1 MGGSVDA
8 SQYLTEQE
16 FNTGK
21 SGFLKIITDGLA
33 GMNNNN
39 KVEWKPST
47 VESIPPLTL
56 PTTTVRDWGEPAF
69 EAPYSDPRK
78 AANPHSTD
86 YYTVGAVSPSKWSTG
101 GW

>member
-1 MGGSVDA
+1 VVGSADS

-21 SGFLKIITDGLA
+21 NAFINMLTYKEPIA
-33 GMNNNN
+33 K

-56 PTTTVRDWGEPAF
+56 PTTTVRDWGEPPF
-69 EAPYSDPRK
+69 QGGFTGDTRK
-78 AANPHSTD
+78 IANPHSTR
-86 YYTVGAVSPSKWSTG
+86 YYTVGKK
-101 GW
+101 